1 MADAQTPARYEV
13 HLVALDPTQ
22 GSEIAKTRPCVIVS
36 PDDINRYLR
45 TVVVVPLTGRTR
57 SYRFRPDTN
66 FGGTHGQAAIDQIRS
81 VDKSRLR
88 RRLGV
93 LSEAEIGRLS
103 AVLNAFF
110 ADPTRSN

>member
-1 MADAQTPARYEV
+1 MADARTPARYEV

-36 PDDINRYLR
+36 PDDTNRHLR

-57 SYRFRPDTN
+57 SYRFRSDTN
-66 FGGTHGQAAIDQIRS
+66 FGGTQGQAAIDQIRA

-88 RRLGV
+88 RRLGI
-93 LSEAEIGRLS
+93 LSDADIRQLS
-103 AVLNAFF
+103 ATLTAYF
-110 ADPTRSN
+110 ADQTLRR